1 MRTAFTMGG
10 VTVWILP
17 SPKKSHSR
25 HGLHEEVRGRPWVL
39 VFTFCLGGSRIS
51 PCSLMRHWIADL
63 RISRHSPVSISHFS
77 TGDLVLQICPT
88 VPGFTWALEI
98 WTQVVTLVWQ
108 VFYPLKHLSSFH
120 YFTFF
125 WFIFCLILSTTN
137 ILELYLIVCDY
148 FPAPRI

>member
-1 MRTAFTMGG
+1 MRTAFTMEG

-51 PCSLMRHWIADL
+51 PCSLMHHWDSWPEDFQA
-63 RISRHSPVSISHFS
+63 FS
-77 TGDLVLQICPT
+77 CLHLPSLHWRPGVTNMSCCSWIYVGSGDLNSGCYTCVTGVLPT
-88 VPGFTWALEI
+88 KASL
-98 WTQVVTLVWQ
+98 Q
-108 VFYPLKHLSSFH
+108 LSLL
-120 YFTFF
+120 YFF

-137 ILELYLIVCDY
+137 ILELYLIMCDY